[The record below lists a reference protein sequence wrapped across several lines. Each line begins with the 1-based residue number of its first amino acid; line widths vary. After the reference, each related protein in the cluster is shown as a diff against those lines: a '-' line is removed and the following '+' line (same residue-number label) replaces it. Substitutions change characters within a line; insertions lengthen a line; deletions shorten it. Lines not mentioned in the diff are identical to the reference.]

1 VKITPCTVGS
11 LSTGGSKI
19 LIPGFFFEDSI
30 NNLFLIVRPVPPES
44 LALDLRTS
52 EQDLTVP
59 RMYLIN

>member
-1 VKITPCTVGS
+1 MKITPCTVAS

-19 LIPGFFFEDSI
+19 LIPVFFLEDSI

-44 LALDLRTS
+44 LALDLKAS
-52 EQDLTVP
+52 EQDLAVP